1 MRCLH
6 PVPTRRGILF
16 PCGKCPACLAQR
28 KEELAQ
34 RIFMEARVSA
44 SSYFLT
50 LTYDDKHLP
59 FDPETGELSFDKQE
73 VQTYIRSLR
82 DRLRLRDISLRY
94 FFTCEYGDLSERPH
108 YHAVLYFSQF
118 LSLQQVWILCNA
130 LWKNRGYVY
139 LSSVG
144 AGCCRYVAKYC
155 LKDDPSGSFELPRDD
170 PRRPFRLF
178 SRRPGIGS
186 TEEVVQYYYEV
197 FQLHKR
203 FFDFDGVNYSGN
215 GERFIP
221 KVPRVVR
228 SKFDEFTQRKC
239 TAVGWSRFYGLQ
251 EDLGLALED
260 PALNC
265 FDPVECT
272 NTPIYDKDL
281 EIQKK
286 NLKLRKLKKHCL

>member
-34 RIFMEARVSA
+34 RIFMESRVSA

-59 FDPETGELSFDKQE
+59 FDPETGESCFNKSE
-73 VQTYIRSLR
+73 ISSYIRSLR
-82 DRLRLRDISLRY
+82 DFLRPRDIYLRY
-94 FFTCEYGDLSERPH
+94 FLTCEKGDLSSRPH
-108 YHAVLYFSQF
+108 YHAILYFSKF
-118 LSLQQVWILCNA
+118 LSLQQAWILCNSK
-130 LWKNRGYVY
+130 WSNKGFVY

-144 AGCCRYVAKYC
+144 SGCCKYVAKYC
-155 LKDDPSGSFELPRDD
+155 LKDDPGRSFELPRDD
-170 PRRPFRLF
+170 PGRPFRLF
-178 SRRPGIGS
+178 SRKPGIGC
-186 TEEVVQYYYEV
+186 TEEVVQYYYEI

-203 FFDFDGVNYSGN
+203 FFDFDAVNYSGN

-221 KVPRVVR
+221 KIPRVVR
-228 SKFDEFTQRKC
+228 SKFDEFTQRQC

-251 EDLGLALED
+251 EDLGLALAD
-260 PALNC
+260 SALNR
-265 FDPVECT
+265 FDPVECV
-272 NTPIYDKDL
+272 NSPIYEKDL
-281 EIQKK
+281 EIQRKT
-286 NLKLRKLKKHCL
+286 LKLRKLKKNCL